1 MKDIIKAAKKVR
13 LEDLSMNIKAKSFLK
28 ISAVILVAAFLI
40 YWMIFGLKIGK
51 YNFLTAKESIK
62 LGLDLQGGVSVLM
75 EASPKPG
82 EKVTNEKMEGAV
94 EVINGRVDQLG
105 VAEAMVV
112 REGDNR
118 IRVELPGIK
127 DSQKAL
133 ELIGKTASLE
143 FVGPDEKVILTG
155 KNVKDAK
162 AVYGNASEV
171 GQNQEPMVSLKL
183 DSEGTKKFAEAT
195 KKFLDKP
202 IAIILDGQVISA
214 PKVNSVIDNG
224 EAVIMGLENIEKAG
238 ELATLIRAGALPVDL
253 KNRQIMQVG
262 PTLGSESIAKSITA
276 GKIGI
281 VLILLF
287 MLFKYKLPG
296 LVADFVLGL
305 YILIVFMVFNAIE
318 ATLTLPGIAGFIL
331 SVGMAVDANV
341 LTFERIREELRNGK
355 TLRAAVDSGFHQ
367 TLTTI
372 IDSNVTTI
380 IAAIVLI
387 YFGTGPVK
395 GFAVTLI
402 IGILA
407 SMFTAVIITKLLLK
421 NLINFDVLANKKLF

>member
-1 MKDIIKAAKKVR
+1 
-13 LEDLSMNIKAKSFLK
+13 MNIKAKSFLK
-28 ISAVILVAAFLI
+28 ISAVILIAAFLT
-40 YWMIFGLKIGK
+40 YWMIFGFKIGN
-51 YNFLTAKESIK
+51 YRFLPAKETIK

-82 EKVTNEKMEGAV
+82 EIVTNEKMEGAV
-94 EVINGRVDQLG
+94 EVIKSRVDQLG

-118 IRVELPGIK
+118 IRVELPGVK
-127 DSQKAL
+127 DSKKAL

-162 AVYGNASEV
+162 AIYGNVSEV

-195 KKFLDKP
+195 KKFLNKP
-202 IAIILDGQVISA
+202 IAIVLDGQVISA
-214 PKVNSVIDNG
+214 PTVNAVIDNG
-224 EAVIMGLENIEKAG
+224 EAVIMGLESIEKAG
-238 ELATLIRAGALPVDL
+238 ELATLIRAGALPIDL
-253 KNRQIMQVG
+253 ENKQTIQVG
-262 PTLGSESIAKSITA
+262 PTLGSESLEKSINA
-276 GKIGI
+276 GEIG
-281 VLILLF
+281 VALVLLF

-296 LVADFVLGL
+296 LVADFVLVL
-305 YILIVFMVFNAIE
+305 YILIVLMVFNAIG

-341 LTFERIREELRNGK
+341 LIFERIKEELKNGK
-355 TLRAAVDSGFHQ
+355 TLKAAVDSGFNRA
-367 TLTTI
+367 LTTI

-407 SMFTAVIITKLLLK
+407 SMFTAVIITKLLLT
-421 NLINFDVLANKKLF
+421 NLINFEVFANKKFF

>member
-1 MKDIIKAAKKVR
+1 
-13 LEDLSMNIKAKSFLK
+13 MNIKAKSFLK
-28 ISAVILVAAFLI
+28 ISAVILIAAFLT
-40 YWMIFGLKIGK
+40 YWMIFGFKIGN
-51 YNFLTAKESIK
+51 YRFLPAKETIK

-94 EVINGRVDQLG
+94 EVIKSRVDQLG

-118 IRVELPGIK
+118 IRVELPGVK
-127 DSQKAL
+127 DSKKAL

-162 AVYGNASEV
+162 AIYGNVSEV

-195 KKFLDKP
+195 KKFLNKP
-202 IAIILDGQVISA
+202 IAIVLDGQVISA
-214 PKVNSVIDNG
+214 PTVNAVIDNG
-224 EAVIMGLENIEKAG
+224 EAVIMGLESIEKAG
-238 ELATLIRAGALPVDL
+238 ELATLIRAGALPIDL
-253 KNRQIMQVG
+253 ENKQTIQVG
-262 PTLGSESIAKSITA
+262 PTLGSESLEKSINA
-276 GKIGI
+276 GEIG
-281 VLILLF
+281 VALVLLF

-296 LVADFVLGL
+296 LVADFVLVL
-305 YILIVFMVFNAIE
+305 YILIVLMVFNAIG

-341 LTFERIREELRNGK
+341 LIFERIKEELKNGK
-355 TLRAAVDSGFHQ
+355 TLKAAVDSGFNRA
-367 TLTTI
+367 LTTI

-407 SMFTAVIITKLLLK
+407 SMFTAVIITKLLLT
-421 NLINFDVLANKKLF
+421 NLINFEVFANKKFF

>member
-1 MKDIIKAAKKVR
+1 
-13 LEDLSMNIKAKSFLK
+13 MNIKAKSFLK
-28 ISAVILVAAFLI
+28 ISAVILIAAFLT
-40 YWMIFGLKIGK
+40 YWMIFGFKIGN
-51 YNFLTAKESIK
+51 YRFLPAKETIK

-94 EVINGRVDQLG
+94 EVIKSRVDQLG

-118 IRVELPGIK
+118 IRVELPGVK
-127 DSQKAL
+127 DSKKAL

-162 AVYGNASEV
+162 AIYGNVSEV

-195 KKFLDKP
+195 KKFLNKP
-202 IAIILDGQVISA
+202 IAIVLDGQVISA
-214 PKVNSVIDNG
+214 PTVNAVIDNG
-224 EAVIMGLENIEKAG
+224 EAVIMGLESIEKAG
-238 ELATLIRAGALPVDL
+238 ELATLIRAGALPIDL
-253 KNRQIMQVG
+253 ENKQTIQVG
-262 PTLGSESIAKSITA
+262 PTLGSESLEKSINA
-276 GKIGI
+276 GEIG
-281 VLILLF
+281 VALVLLF

-296 LVADFVLGL
+296 LVADFVLVL
-305 YILIVFMVFNAIE
+305 YILIVLMVFNAIG

-341 LTFERIREELRNGK
+341 LIFERIKEELKNGK
-355 TLRAAVDSGFHQ
+355 TLKAAVDSGFNR

-402 IGILA
+402 IGILT
-407 SMFTAVIITKLLLK
+407 SMFTAVIITKLLLT
-421 NLINFDVLANKKLF
+421 NLINFEVFANKKFF

>member
-1 MKDIIKAAKKVR
+1 MDF
-13 LEDLSMNIKAKSFLK
+13 KAKGFLK
-28 ISAVILVAAFLI
+28 ILAVILIAAFLV
-40 YWMIFGLKIGK
+40 YWMLFGFEIGK
-51 YNFLTAKESIK
+51 YTFLPIKDTIK

-75 EASPKPG
+75 EAAPKPG
-82 EKVTNEKMEGAV
+82 EKITNEKMDGAV

-105 VAEAMVV
+105 VAEAIVV

-118 IRVELPGIK
+118 IRVELPGVK

-162 AVYGNASEV
+162 AVYGNTSNV
-171 GQNQEPMVSLKL
+171 GQNQDPMVSLKL
-183 DSEGTKKFAEAT
+183 DSEGTKKFAKAT
-195 KKFLDKP
+195 EKFLKQP

-214 PKVNSVIDNG
+214 PRVDSVISNG

-238 ELATLIRAGALPVDL
+238 ELATLIRAGALPIDL
-253 KNRQIMQVG
+253 KNRQTMQVG
-262 PTLGSESIAKSITA
+262 PTLGAESLAKSITA

-281 VLILLF
+281 ILILVY
-287 MLFKYKLPG
+287 MLLKYKLPG
-296 LVADFVLGL
+296 VVADFVLGL
-305 YILIVFMVFNAIE
+305 YILIVLMVFNSIE

-331 SVGMAVDANV
+331 SIGMAVDANV
-341 LTFERIREELRNGK
+341 LSFERIKEELKNGK
-355 TLRAAVDSGFHQ
+355 TLRASVDTGFHRA
-367 TLTTI
+367 LTTI

-387 YFGTGPVK
+387 YLGTGPVK

-407 SMFTAVIITKLLLK
+407 SMFTAVVVTKLLLT
-421 NLINFDVLANKKLF
+421 NLINFKFLANKKFF

>member
-1 MKDIIKAAKKVR
+1 
-13 LEDLSMNIKAKSFLK
+13 MNIKAKSFLK
-28 ISAVILVAAFLI
+28 ISAVILIAAFLT
-40 YWMIFGLKIGK
+40 YWMIFGFKIGN
-51 YNFLTAKESIK
+51 YRFLPAKETIK

-94 EVINGRVDQLG
+94 EVIKSRVDQLG

-118 IRVELPGIK
+118 IRVELPGVK
-127 DSQKAL
+127 DSKKAL

-162 AVYGNASEV
+162 AIYGNVSEV

-195 KKFLDKP
+195 KKFLNKP
-202 IAIILDGQVISA
+202 IAIVLDGQVISA
-214 PKVNSVIDNG
+214 PTVNAVIDNG
-224 EAVIMGLENIEKAG
+224 EAVIMGLESIEKAG
-238 ELATLIRAGALPVDL
+238 ELATLIRAGALPIDL
-253 KNRQIMQVG
+253 ENKQTIQVG
-262 PTLGSESIAKSITA
+262 PTLGSESLEKSINA
-276 GKIGI
+276 GEIG
-281 VLILLF
+281 VALILLF

-296 LVADFVLGL
+296 LVADFVLVL
-305 YILIVFMVFNAIE
+305 YILIVLMVFNAIG

-341 LTFERIREELRNGK
+341 LIFERIKEELKNGK
-355 TLRAAVDSGFHQ
+355 TLKAAVDSGFNRA
-367 TLTTI
+367 LTTI

-407 SMFTAVIITKLLLK
+407 SMFTAVIITKLLLT
-421 NLINFDVLANKKLF
+421 NLINFEVFANKKFF